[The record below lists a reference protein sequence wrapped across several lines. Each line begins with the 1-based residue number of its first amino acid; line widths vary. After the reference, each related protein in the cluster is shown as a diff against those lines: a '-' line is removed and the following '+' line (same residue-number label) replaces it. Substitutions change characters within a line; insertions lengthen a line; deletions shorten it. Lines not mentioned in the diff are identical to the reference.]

1 MQASFRT
8 VVCLAAVLTTVAA
21 RADDLKIGLIA
32 PFSGSETAGLEMDY
46 GIKAFF
52 KIHGDVVAGRKV
64 IVISRDAPTPAPD
77 VARRLAQEL
86 VTRDKVDVLAGHLFT
101 PTAIAAGQVSTQSKT
116 PMLIMNAATSG
127 ILAKFPYT
135 ARASFTVAQTTS
147 PLARWAAKNGMK
159 RIFTIV
165 ADYAPGIDSENAFQ
179 REFMEAGGAMVGNI
193 RVPLDTIDFSSYI
206 RRIQDSETGG
216 VFAFLPSPD
225 QAKNFIKAFREAGL
239 DKKGIKLLVEGGM
252 VQPQITATLDDD
264 AIGTISSQHYSED
277 HQSPENKTFI
287 DAYMSVSGNRV
298 PTYIS
303 VGAFDAMNMLYK
315 AVEAQA
321 GKLDPVKSVEIWRDM
336 KFESP
341 RGPVSFDP
349 QTRDII
355 QNIYIRRLER
365 KNGVLTNVEFE
376 TYDAVKDSGKQ

>member
-1 MQASFRT
+1 MQFSSRA
-8 VVCLAAVLTTVAA
+8 VVLLTAVLTAFTA

-52 KIHGDVVAGRKV
+52 KLHGDVVAGRKV
-64 IVISRDAPTPAPD
+64 VVINRDAPTPAPD

-101 PTAIAAGQVSTQSKT
+101 PTAITAGQVSTQSKT

-127 ILAKFPYT
+127 ILAKLPYT
-135 ARASFTVAQTTS
+135 ARASFTVAQTTA
-147 PLARWAAKNGMK
+147 PLAWWAAKNGMK
-159 RIFTIV
+159 RIFSIV
-165 ADYAPGIDSENAFQ
+165 ADYAPGIDSENTFQ
-179 REFMEAGGAMVGNI
+179 REFVGAGGAMAGSI

-216 VFAFLPSPD
+216 VFAFLPAPD
-225 QAKNFIKAFREAGL
+225 QAKNFIKTFRDAGL

-252 VQPQITATLDDD
+252 LQPQITATLDDD

-277 HQSPENKTFI
+277 HQSPENKAFVE
-287 DAYMSVSGNRV
+287 AYKSVSGNRV

-321 GKLDPVKSVEIWRDM
+321 GKLDPVKSVEIWRNM
-336 KFESP
+336 TFESP

-349 QTRDII
+349 KTRDIV

-376 TYDAVKDSGKQ
+376 TYRAVKDNGKQ

>member
-1 MQASFRT
+1 MQVSSRAG
-8 VVCLAAVLTTVAA
+8 VCLAAVLAAFAA

-32 PFSGSETAGLEMDY
+32 PFSGSDTAGLEMDY

-52 KIHGDVVAGRKV
+52 KLHGDQVAGRKV

-86 VTRDKVDVLAGHLFT
+86 VTRDKVDILAGHLFT

-127 ILAKFPYT
+127 ILAKLPYT

-147 PLARWAAKNGMK
+147 PLARWAARNGMQ

-165 ADYAPGIDSENAFQ
+165 ADYAPGIDSETAFR
-179 REFMEAGGAMVGNI
+179 REFTEAAGAMAGNI
-193 RVPLDTIDFSSYI
+193 RVPLDTIDFASYV
-206 RRIQDSETGG
+206 RRIQDSGADA
-216 VFAFLPSPD
+216 VFAFLPAPD

-252 VQPQITATLDDD
+252 LQPPITATLDDG

-277 HQSPENKTFI
+277 HQSAENKAFI
-287 DAYMSVSGNRV
+287 DAYKSVSGNLT

-315 AVEAQA
+315 AVEAQG
-321 GKLDPVKSVEIWRDM
+321 GKLDPVRSVEIWRDM

-349 QTRDII
+349 QTRDIV

-365 KNGVLTNVEFE
+365 KGGVLTNVEFE
-376 TYDAVKDSGKQ
+376 TYAAVKDSGKP

>member
-1 MQASFRT
+1 MQSSSRT
-8 VVCLAAVLTTVAA
+8 AVFLTAVLTAFTA

-46 GIKAFF
+46 GIKAYF

-64 IVISRDAPTPAPD
+64 IVIGRDAPTPAPD

-135 ARASFTVAQTTS
+135 ARASFTVAQTTA
-147 PLARWAAKNGMK
+147 PLARWASKNGMK
-159 RIFTIV
+159 HIFTIV

-179 REFMEAGGAMVGNI
+179 HEFIEAGGVIIGNI

-216 VFAFLPSPD
+216 VFAFLPAPD

-239 DKKGIKLLVEGGM
+239 DKKGVKLLVEGGM

-277 HQSPENKTFI
+277 HQSQENKAFVE
-287 DAYMSVSGNRV
+287 AYKSVSGNRV

-303 VGAFDAMNMLYK
+303 LGAFDAMNMLYK